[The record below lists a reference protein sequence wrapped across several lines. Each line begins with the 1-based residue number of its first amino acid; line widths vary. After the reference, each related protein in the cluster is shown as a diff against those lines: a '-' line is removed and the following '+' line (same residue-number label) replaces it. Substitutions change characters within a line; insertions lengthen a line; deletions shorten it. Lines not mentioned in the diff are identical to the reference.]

1 MSTLS
6 DNQVTVYEEPV
17 HERIR
22 KFLRI
27 EMLFNRINYLKDKE
41 SEHESYSSAV
51 ALTELYEMLTR
62 ADLKAEL
69 IRDLESHNAFFK
81 KIRESNKPGTDSS
94 KLNSIL
100 EKQESH
106 LSFLYSIEANYL
118 NYLNKDELFQTI
130 IKYSKNSIH
139 PSSLIYWLSR
149 DSLSR
154 ENQINLW
161 LEPIN
166 FINQSVEFLLT
177 TIRKS
182 VVPVDQLAK
191 NGFFTDKLDSKK
203 NILLIRVALTSD
215 HYFFPSISV
224 GKQRFSIRFMTQNDE
239 NKFIPHKLDVEFF
252 LSCCSM

>member
-27 EMLFNRINYLKDKE
+27 EMLFNRINHLKDKE
-41 SEHESYSSAV
+41 SEHENYSAAV

-62 ADLKAEL
+62 ADLKSEL
-69 IRDLESHNAFFK
+69 IRDLESHNVFFK
-81 KIRESNKPGTDSS
+81 KIKEKNKPGTDSS

-106 LSFLYSIEANYL
+106 LNFLYSKDANYL
-118 NYLNKDELFQTI
+118 DYLDRDELFQTL

-149 DSLSR
+149 DNVSR

-166 FINQSVEFLLT
+166 FISQSVSFLLT

-182 VVPVDQLAK
+182 VTPIDQLAK
-191 NGFFTDKLDSKK
+191 NGFFTDKLDSQR

-224 GKQRFSIRFMTQNDE
+224 GKQRFSIRFMTKNDE

>member
-41 SEHESYSSAV
+41 SQHENYSAAV

-62 ADLKAEL
+62 INIKAEL
-69 IRDLESHNAFFK
+69 IRDLETHNTFFK
-81 KIRESNKPGTDSS
+81 KIKGKPNTNSPKLDSM
-94 KLNSIL
+94 L
-100 EKQESH
+100 EKQETH
-106 LSFLYSIEANYL
+106 LNFLYSKESNYL
-118 NYLNKDELFQTI
+118 DCLNQDELFKTL

-139 PSSLIYWLSR
+139 PSSLVYWLSR
-149 DSLSR
+149 DNVSR

-166 FINQSVEFLLT
+166 FINQSVAFSLS

-182 VVPVDQLAK
+182 ANAVDMLAK
-191 NGFFTDKLDSKK
+191 NGFYTDKLDIQK
-203 NILLIRVALTSD
+203 NVLLIRVALTSD
-215 HYFFPSISV
+215 HYYFPSISV
-224 GKQRFSIRFMTQNDE
+224 GKQRITIRFMIKNDK
-239 NKFIPHKLDVEFF
+239 NKFIAHKQDVNFV
-252 LSCCSM
+252 LSCCTM

>member
-1 MSTLS
+1 MKCCSIES
-6 DNQVTVYEEPV
+6 
-17 HERIR
+17 II
-22 KFLRI
+22 LRI
-27 EMLFNRINYLKDKE
+27 KNLNN
-41 SEHESYSSAV
+41 V
-51 ALTELYEMLTR
+51 
-62 ADLKAEL
+62 
-69 IRDLESHNAFFK
+69 FFK
-81 KIRESNKPGTDSS
+81 KIKEKNNPGTDPS

-106 LSFLYSIEANYL
+106 LNFLYSKDANYL
-118 NYLNKDELFQTI
+118 DYLDRDELFQTL

-149 DSLSR
+149 DNVSR

-166 FINQSVEFLLT
+166 FISQSVSFLLT

-182 VVPVDQLAK
+182 VTPIDQLAK
-191 NGFFTDKLDSKK
+191 NGFFTDKLDSQR

-224 GKQRFSIRFMTQNDE
+224 GKQRFSIRFMTKNDE
-239 NKFIPHKLDVEFF
+239 NKYIAETVGKLIGKALVSNFKAENQPKSILNTVKRIWERIKQIFKEIE
-252 LSCCSM
+252 